1 MRTSIMLGLS
11 LALLSGREIAAQDSS
26 GALRPGETI
35 RVYGPG
41 KFRLTGE
48 FMERDSVSMVIRPS
62 GLDAR
67 RVPLDGIRK
76 VEVRTAHKSRL
87 GTGAAAGA
95 GAGAVLGV
103 VMVGAVDNDPYFN
116 LCCSGGDY
124 ALGAVLFATAGA
136 GIGAVIGALSH
147 KDTWTRVPA
156 EDWQIRPGA
165 VPEPGDRP
173 VAKRRQRQR
182 RAPGQP

>member
-1 MRTSIMLGLS
+1 MRSSIMLGLVV
-11 LALLSGREIAAQDSS
+11 ALLSAVQVAAQDSS

-41 KFRLTGE
+41 EFRLTGE
-48 FMERDSVSMVIRPS
+48 FMERDSVSMVIRPA
-62 GLDAR
+62 GLEAR

-95 GAGAVLGV
+95 GAGAILGV

-116 LCCSGGDY
+116 ACCSGGDY

-165 VPEPGDRP
+165 APEPGDRP
-173 VAKRRQRQR
+173 VAKRRQRPR